1 MEVEELKQNHEG
13 ELNQLKERLRKEKHS
28 SSTAISEQISQVER
42 DLEDQWRT
50 RSDRLVTQAEERARR
65 KYSDLQD
72 EYKMLQTQL
81 SEATLKVRGMG

>member
-1 MEVEELKQNHEG
+1 M
-13 ELNQLKERLRKEKHS
+13 RKEKHS
-28 SSTAISEQISQVER
+28 ASTAVSDQVAQVER

-50 RSDRLVTQAEERARR
+50 RSERLVAKAEERARR

-81 SEATLKVRGMG
+81 SEATLKVNYSTMCCGVLVGDSPPSLSLSSL

>member
-1 MEVEELKQNHEG
+1 MEELKQSHETD
-13 ELNQLKERLRKEKHS
+13 LNSLKERLRKEKHS
-28 SSTAISEQISQVER
+28 ANTAVSEQVSQVER

-50 RSDRLVTQAEERARR
+50 RSDRLVSQAEERARR

-81 SEATLKVRGMG
+81 SEATLKVV